1 MERLSHIEPINGSA
15 CLAQPEVLFLAD
27 AFSEFISASAKLETS
42 YAKLQLEVAHLS
54 HELADRNSALKASLA
69 ENERVHRALQQIVA
83 SMPCGV
89 LVVEADGAVSMINP
103 EARRLL
109 DLGDAPAEH
118 LKSISADAGIDLA
131 GFLKRHTTAEEEQE
145 FCRASST
152 GKRWLSVHNRCLF
165 RGDELAPNRRR
176 STQQSILILRDV
188 TVHKQAEYER
198 ERARKA
204 NAISEVATTLAHEIR
219 NPLASLELFAGLI
232 AAGGEDTSEWVSHL
246 HAGIRSLAGT
256 VNNVLSFHGL
266 GFPALTE
273 LDLANSIRS
282 SVEFARPI
290 ADEAGVSLAFIAA
303 ESAVQIL
310 GNSSA
315 LQQVVLNIVCNA
327 IRHTSKGG
335 QVRVSVRSV
344 RKALKKKPG
353 LAVIEFTDT
362 GSGIAPEHLA
372 EIFRP
377 GFSGTGNT
385 SGLGLAV
392 CSQIVKQHDGA
403 IRVIS
408 TPGSGTTF
416 FVEMPTL

>member
-1 MERLSHIEPINGSA
+1 METLSHIEPINGSS

-42 YAKLQLEVAHLS
+42 YANLQLEVAHLS

-89 LVVEADGAVSMINP
+89 LVVEADGTVSMINP

-118 LKSISADAGIDLA
+118 LKAISVTAGIDLA
-131 GFLKRHTTAEEEQE
+131 GFLKRHTSTEEEQE
-145 FCRASST
+145 FCRTSSI
-152 GKRWLSVHNRCLF
+152 GKRWLSVHNRSLF
-165 RGDELAPNRRR
+165 HGDELGPDRRGP
-176 STQQSILILRDV
+176 QQTILILRDV

-232 AAGGEDTSEWVSHL
+232 AAGGEDTSDWVSHL

-266 GFPALTE
+266 GFPALTK
-273 LDLANSIRS
+273 LNLAESIRS

-290 ADEAGVSLAFIAA
+290 AKEAGVSLFFATDKAP
-303 ESAVQIL
+303 VQVF

-327 IRHTSKGG
+327 IRHTGKGG
-335 QVRVSVRSV
+335 DVRVSVRRL
-344 RKALKKKPG
+344 RKTTKRQPG

-362 GSGIAPEHLA
+362 GSGIAPEHIA

-377 GFSGTGNT
+377 GFSGSGNT

-392 CSQIVKQHDGA
+392 CSQIVKQHDGT
-403 IRVIS
+403 IRVVS
-408 TPGSGTTF
+408 QPGLGTTF